1 MCEHKGVE
9 IIEAELCPDHIHMLV
24 AIPPK
29 ISISSFMGY
38 LKGKSTLMIFD
49 RFANLKYK
57 YGRRNFWADGY
68 FVTTVGKNE
77 KKIKE
82 YIRNQLQEDMAS
94 DQITMKEFIDP
105 FADAKEPEKKKG
117 FWK

>member
-1 MCEHKGVE
+1 
-9 IIEAELCPDHIHMLV
+9 
-24 AIPPK
+24 
-29 ISISSFMGY
+29 MGY

-49 RFANLKYK
+49 KYANLKYR

-68 FVTTVGKNE
+68 FVSTVGKNE

-82 YIRNQLQEDMAS
+82 YIQNQLQEDIAT

-105 FADAKEPEKKKG
+105 FAMDDEQEKNKKDKKKPLK
-117 FWK
+117 W

>member
-1 MCEHKGVE
+1 MSRSYTYVSR
-9 IIEAELCPDHIHMLV
+9 

-105 FADAKEPEKKKG
+105 FAVEKEPEKKKG
-117 FWK
+117 F